1 MFWSLAPR
9 ELVKA
14 FLPATVAA
22 ELEFDSVSPPPDT
35 IEEEDE
41 GQLPISCDKPQ
52 YPTSLLKQLKTG
64 NKLEGRKILLANG
77 NKTQP

>member
-1 MFWSLAPR
+1 MFWSLAPC

-41 GQLPISCDKPQ
+41 GQLPITCDKSQ
-52 YPTSLLKQLKTG
+52 NPTSLLKQLKTG
-64 NKLEGRKILLANG
+64 NKLEGRKTLLANG
-77 NKTQP
+77 NKAQP

>member
-1 MFWSLAPR
+1 MINDCSGPLTSR

-22 ELEFDSVSPPPDT
+22 ELKLDSVSPPPDT

-41 GQLPISCDKPQ
+41 GQLPIACDKPQ
-52 YPTSLLKQLKTG
+52 
-64 NKLEGRKILLANG
+64 
-77 NKTQP
+77 